1 MTDRAYRIIDE
12 PAPSAL
18 SRLAVNPFWIMLA
31 GMLLPSRWQ
40 ALAVIWFV
48 VNSFALNSTTKMKEI
63 CWAAGALAIALA
75 GREPLQQFLDDQI
88 GRAALIAYWPYIHI
102 VVIAMLL
109 TAMYRLYL
117 YQYGSYQLFRYLNEG
132 RS

>member
-1 MTDRAYRIIDE
+1 MSDRGYRIIDE

-31 GMLLPSRWQ
+31 GMLLSRWQ
-40 ALAVIWFV
+40 ALAILWFV
-48 VNSFALNSTTKMKEI
+48 VNGFALNSTTKVKEI
-63 CWAAGALAIALA
+63 CWAGGALAIALA
-75 GREPLQQFLDDQI
+75 GREPLQRLLYEQI
-88 GRAALIAYWPYIHI
+88 GRDALSIYWPYIHI
-102 VVIAMLL
+102 VVIALLL

-117 YQYGSYQLFRYLNEG
+117 YQFGAYQLFQYLKES

>member
-1 MTDRAYRIIDE
+1 MSDRGYRIIDE

-31 GMLLPSRWQ
+31 GMLLPGLQ
-40 ALAVIWFV
+40 ALAIVWFV
-48 VNSFALNSTTKMKEI
+48 VNGFALNSTTKVKEM

-75 GREPLQQFLDDQI
+75 RRGPLQRLLDEQI
-88 GRAALIAYWPYIHI
+88 VSAALISYRPYIHI
-102 VVIAMLL
+102 VVIAVLL

-117 YQYGSYQLFRYLNEG
+117 YQHGAYQLFQYLKEG

>member
-1 MTDRAYRIIDE
+1 MSDRGYRIIDE

-31 GMLLPSRWQ
+31 GMLLSRWQ
-40 ALAVIWFV
+40 AFAIIWFV
-48 VNSFALNSTTKMKEI
+48 VNSFALNSATKGKEI
-63 CWAAGALAIALA
+63 CWAAGALVLALA
-75 GREPLQQFLDDQI
+75 GREPLQRLLDEQI
-88 GRAALIAYWPYIHI
+88 GRAALIAWWPYVHI

-117 YQYGSYQLFRYLNEG
+117 YQFGSYQLFRYLKEG
-132 RS
+132 RA